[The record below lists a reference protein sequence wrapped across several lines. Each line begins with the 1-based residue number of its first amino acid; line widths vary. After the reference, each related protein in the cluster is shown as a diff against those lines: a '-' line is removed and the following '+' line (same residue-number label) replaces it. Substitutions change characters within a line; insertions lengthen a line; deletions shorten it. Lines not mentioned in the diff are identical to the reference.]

1 MFVGH
6 IPAGY
11 VTTKILLDSRI
22 AGDIQSDRRKRILYL
37 GILAAILPDLDIAYF
52 YLIDNRQ
59 HLHHGYWTHIPFCWA
74 GIFALWFMLSR
85 IFHAVRFG
93 ICGAVVSINLFLHL
107 FLDTIVGKIR
117 WLYPFSDRDFFF
129 FHVPAVHK
137 WWVANFVFHWTFLF
151 EIFLVAVAVCFFMK
165 SRASRRPPVRQSY

>member
-1 MFVGH
+1 MFFGH

-11 VTTKILLDSRI
+11 ISTKILLHKN
-22 AGDIQSDRRKRILYL
+22 GTNNNQSKRYRWILFL
-37 GILAAILPDLDIAYF
+37 GIVAGITPDFDIPYF

-59 HLHHGYWTHIPFCWA
+59 HLHHGYWTHLPIYWA
-74 GIFALWFMLSR
+74 GFFTLWFTLSR
-85 IFHAVRFG
+85 VFRAVPFG
-93 ICGAVVSINLFLHL
+93 IYGTVVSVNLFLHL

-117 WLYPFSDRDFFF
+117 WLYPFSGRDFVF

-151 EIFLVAVAVCFFMK
+151 EIALAVVAVYFFIK
-165 SRASRRPPVRQSY
+165 SRAHAKA